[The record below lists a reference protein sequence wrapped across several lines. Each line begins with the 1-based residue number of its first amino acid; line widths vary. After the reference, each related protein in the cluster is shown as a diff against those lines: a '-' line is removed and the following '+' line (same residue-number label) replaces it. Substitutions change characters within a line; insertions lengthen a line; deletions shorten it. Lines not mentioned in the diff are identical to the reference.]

1 VFLTPYRIAV
11 VNRSSMADTV
21 VRRVVQ
27 AVQHQI
33 ERDFV
38 PAWGLVASLHFER
51 RTPRHTM
58 LIEIRDDPDPSIDAV
73 GYHFQEDTGLPVAY
87 VFARE
92 ALADDGTIAPTLSH
106 EVLEMLA
113 DPAVNLAAE
122 RPGRGGRPHRFYA
135 YEVCDPVQADLYK
148 IDGEWVSDFV
158 YPEWFETIWKRDG
171 HRFDHLR
178 KVHEPFEIHTGGYC
192 DVRDR
197 GNWHEVAVGA
207 RRRGKRHRLAVRRGL
222 RVVQPRRG

>member
-1 VFLTPYRIAV
+1 MAV
-11 VNRSSMADTV
+11 VNRSSVADAA

-27 AVQHQI
+27 AVQRQI

-38 PAWGLVASLHFER
+38 PAWGLVASLHFEKKK
-51 RTPRHTM
+51 PHHTM
-58 LIEIRDDPDPSIDAV
+58 LIEVRDEPDLDNTV
-73 GYHFQEDTGLPVAY
+73 GYHFQQDSGLPAAY

-92 ALADDGTIAPTLSH
+92 ALAADGSIAPTLSH
-106 EVLEMLA
+106 EALEMLA

-148 IDGEWVSDFV
+148 VDGEWMSDFV
-158 YPEWFETIWKRDG
+158 YPEWFETIWKRNG

-178 KVHEPFEIHTGGYC
+178 KVHEPFEINDGGYC
-192 DVRDR
+192 DVKDRDGWR
-197 GNWHEVAVGA
+197 EVAVGA

-222 RVVQPRRG
+222 RIVRPRRG